1 MYFGGVSMDFE
12 FSEEEEMFRDS
23 VREFSER
30 YIQPKWVE
38 VDESNKISYDLIKK
52 MADQG
57 LFGIPI
63 SEEYG
68 GMGGTYVMAAIAV
81 EEVAYYDPAVA
92 IAVYLLLNNGWP
104 YALELFG
111 SEEAKS
117 EILPKVVSGEAF
129 FGIASTEPQGGSDVA
144 GIKTFAEKKDGAWIL
159 NGEKSYIS
167 GVREVTELP
176 MGGGWFLVAKTG
188 SLEWGHRNITA
199 FAVLPRWNG
208 RLKNGFKPT
217 IYEEIGRGGLST
229 GGFILENFEVEDKY
243 VIGEVDKGFYHVIE
257 GFNLARILVA
267 AACVGSARWALDTAM
282 EWLRNRKLFQGRRLS
297 SFQGIQFKLAE
308 LYADLE
314 ASRLFTY
321 KAAWLADKIYKE
333 KAEGCNPKDLNI
345 PVALAKMKAPETA
358 TRIYEEVLKWH
369 GAYGYTKESNVY
381 RGWIGTFSYT
391 IGAEGA
397 QNIMRIIIARDLL
410 GREYVRE

>member
-1 MYFGGVSMDFE
+1 MNFE

-38 VDESNKISYDLIKK
+38 VDESNKIPYDLIKK

-68 GMGGTYVMAAIAV
+68 GMGGTYVMTAIAV

-144 GIKTFAEKKDGAWIL
+144 GIKTFAEKKDGVWIL

-199 FAVLPRWNG
+199 FAVLPKWNG
-208 RLKNGFKPT
+208 KLKDGFKPT

-243 VIGEVDKGFYHVIE
+243 VIGELNKGFYHVME

-282 EWLRNRKLFQGRRLS
+282 EWLRNRKLFQDRRLS

-314 ASRLFTY
+314 AARLFTY

-333 KAEGCNPKDLNI
+333 KAEGYNPKDLNI

-410 GREYVRE
+410 GREYVRG

>member
-1 MYFGGVSMDFE
+1 MNFE

-38 VDESNKISYDLIKK
+38 VDESNKIPYDLIKK

-144 GIKTFAEKKDGAWIL
+144 GIKTFAKKKDDVWIL
-159 NGEKSYIS
+159 DGEKSYIS

-188 SLEWGHRNITA
+188 SLEWGHRNLTA
-199 FAVLPRWNG
+199 FAVLPKWNG
-208 RLKNGFKPT
+208 KLKDGFKPT

-243 VIGEVDKGFYHVIE
+243 VIGKVNKGFYHVME

-333 KAEGCNPKDLNI
+333 KAEGYNPKDLNI

-369 GAYGYTKESNVY
+369 GAYGYTKESNIY

-410 GREYVRE
+410 GREYVRG

>member
-1 MYFGGVSMDFE
+1 MNFE

-38 VDESNKISYDLIKK
+38 VDESNKIPYDLIKK

-176 MGGGWFLVAKTG
+176 VGGGWFLVAKTG

-410 GREYVRE
+410 GREYVRG

>member
-1 MYFGGVSMDFE
+1 MKFE

-23 VREFSER
+23 VREFAQR
-30 YIQPKWVE
+30 YIEPIWVDI
-38 VDESNKISYDLIKK
+38 DEKNEIPLDLIKK
-52 MADQG
+52 MGDQG
-57 LFGIPI
+57 LFAIPV

-68 GMGGTYVMAAIAV
+68 GMGGTYLMATIAV
-81 EEVAYYDPAVA
+81 EEIAYYDPAVA
-92 IAVYLLLNNGWP
+92 IAVYVLLNNGWP
-104 YALELFG
+104 FALEEFAK
-111 SEEAKS
+111 EEVKS
-117 EILPKVVSGEAF
+117 EILPKVASGEAF

-144 GIKTFAEKKDGAWIL
+144 GIKTFAEKKDGVWVI

-167 GVREVTELP
+167 GVREVTKLP
-176 MGGGWFLVAKTG
+176 YGGGWFLVAKTG

-199 FAVLPRWNG
+199 FAVLPKWKG
-208 RLKNGFKPT
+208 VEKEGFKPT
-217 IYEEIGRGGLST
+217 VYEEIGRGGLST

-243 VIGEVDKGFYHVIE
+243 LIGEENKGFYHVME

-282 EWLRNRKLFQGRRLS
+282 EWLRNRKLFNGRRLS

-308 LYADLE
+308 LYSDLE
-314 ASRLFTY
+314 AARLFTY

-333 KAEGCNPKDLNI
+333 KAEGYNPKDLNI

-369 GAYGYTKESNVY
+369 GAYGYTKEANVY

-410 GREYVRE
+410 GKEYVRE

>member
-176 MGGGWFLVAKTG
+176 VGGGWFLVAKTG

>member
-1 MYFGGVSMDFE
+1 MKFE

-23 VREFSER
+23 VREFAQR
-30 YIQPKWVE
+30 YIEPIWVDI
-38 VDESNKISYDLIKK
+38 DEKNEIPLDLIKK
-52 MADQG
+52 MGDQG
-57 LFGIPI
+57 LFAIPV

-68 GMGGTYVMAAIAV
+68 GMGGTYLMATIAV
-81 EEVAYYDPAVA
+81 EEIAYYDPAVA
-92 IAVYLLLNNGWP
+92 IAVYVLLNNGWP
-104 YALELFG
+104 FALEQFAK
-111 SEEAKS
+111 EEVKS
-117 EILPKVVSGEAF
+117 EILPKVASGEAF

-144 GIKTFAEKKDGAWIL
+144 GIKTFAEKKDGVWVI

-167 GVREVTELP
+167 GVREVTKLP
-176 MGGGWFLVAKTG
+176 YGGGWFLVAKTG

-199 FAVLPRWNG
+199 FAVLPKWKG
-208 RLKNGFKPT
+208 VEKEGFKPT
-217 IYEEIGRGGLST
+217 VYEEIGRGGLST

-243 VIGEVDKGFYHVIE
+243 LIGEENKGFYHVME

-282 EWLRNRKLFQGRRLS
+282 EWLRNRKLFNGRRLS

-308 LYADLE
+308 LYSDLE
-314 ASRLFTY
+314 AARLFTY

-333 KAEGCNPKDLNI
+333 KAEGYNPKDLNI

-369 GAYGYTKESNVY
+369 GAYGYTKEANVY

-410 GREYVRE
+410 GKEYVRE